1 MRLKQYV
8 LYLYVKNKGRINY
21 LLIRP
26 YFIKFLV

>member
-1 MRLKQYV
+1 MFKQQV

-21 LLIRP
+21 LLIQP